1 MAPHSSPLAWKI
13 PWTEEPG
20 GLLSMGLHRV
30 GHDWSGLAAA
40 AKKNLPANAGD
51 GVLIPGPGRSPGEGN
66 GNPLQYSCLENPMD
80 RGAWRLQSM
89 GSHKIGHNW
98 ASKQQ
103 HSLLSWVSAE
113 KPVVNLIGILL
124 YVLSPLLL
132 LIFFSL
138 SLIFINSNWLLCVL
152 ECSSLGLSCLG
163 LSVLP
168 GLGWLFPF
176 PNISF
181 PS

>member
-1 MAPHSSPLAWKI
+1 MKVQSQGWKDTLEESTATSPNILDWRI

-20 GLLSMGLHRV
+20 GY
-30 GHDWSGLAAA
+30 
-40 AKKNLPANAGD
+40 
-51 GVLIPGPGRSPGEGN
+51 SP
-66 GNPLQYSCLENPMD
+66 Q
-80 RGAWRLQSM
+80 
-89 GSHKIGHNW
+89 GSQRIGHNW
-98 ASKQQ
+98 ASK
-103 HSLLSWVSAE
+103 HHPLLALVSAE

-124 YVLSPLLL
+124 YVLFPLLL

-138 SLIFINSNWLLCVL
+138 SLIFINSNWCLCVL

-176 PNISF
+176 PVRAVSSYYLF
-181 PS
+181 RVFSQVLSLSLLLLGPL